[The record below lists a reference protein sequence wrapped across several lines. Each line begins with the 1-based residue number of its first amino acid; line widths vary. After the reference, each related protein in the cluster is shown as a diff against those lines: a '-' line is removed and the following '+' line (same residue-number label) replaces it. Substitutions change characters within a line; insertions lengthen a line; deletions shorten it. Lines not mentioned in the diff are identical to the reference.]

1 MASKTPFNIYLS
13 GELWDESTVAG
24 LNRLG
29 HKVTVLTDG
38 PDDIYISRHA
48 WRIPEG
54 IAQHKVT
61 DHIEMILK
69 QKRLLTHENQNPG
82 GKPEG
87 TPESV
92 PVPVKRKSRAK
103 AKVIIPGAEPIK
115 EAT

>member
-1 MASKTPFNIYLS
+1 MTKTPFNIFLS
-13 GELWDESTVAG
+13 GELWDEATVAG

-54 IAQHKVT
+54 IASHKVT
-61 DHIEMILK
+61 EHIEMILK

-82 GKPEG
+82 EKPEG
-87 TPESV
+87 TTQSV
-92 PVPVKRKSRAK
+92 PVPVKRKSK
-103 AKVIIPGAEPIK
+103 AKPKVQIPGVEPIK
-115 EAT
+115 EVT